1 MSKDGRIITRSPKL
15 FPVIVPGTL
24 VLLALQLWVGYWFFL
39 AAQAETRMDKWL
51 ARQARSGVEIQC
63 AERFKGGFPL
73 AITITCDRPQM
84 KRGSGKTRQ
93 RYTAKKLL
101 VTASAFNP
109 RDLTARLTGPVE
121 ITGADASGAK
131 TVITMAPVEAHI
143 VLDGKKLRD
152 FSLTVHELVA
162 KNYGGDGDGTAPV
175 LKLAA
180 LQLDLLRRTA
190 GNPVSAYDVKLA
202 VTGLAATGKP
212 SQAPLFNIESARLQA
227 VLHKAAS
234 RVRLPLGRWLKK
246 WLRAGGEVEI
256 RSLKIKETRL
266 DAAATGRLGVDGR
279 NRLRGALDLRIGRI
293 TALLDDLRQRRLI
306 GKNGNA
312 LMQMVLGLIG
322 NPDRNGGQSAELGLT
337 FRKGRVYFGPF
348 PLGKTPPLF

>member
-51 ARQARSGVEIQC
+51 ARQVRSGVEIQC
-63 AERFKGGFPL
+63 GERHKGGFPL
-73 AITITCDRPQM
+73 TISIDCARPWM
-84 KRGSGKTRQ
+84 ERKGGKTSQ
-93 RYTAKKLL
+93 RYSAEKLV

-121 ITGADASGAK
+121 ITGVDVSGAK
-131 TVITMAPVEAHI
+131 TTVTMEPAVAHI
-143 VLDGKKLRD
+143 KLDGKKLRD
-152 FSLTVHELVA
+152 FSLTVNKLTA
-162 KNYGGDGDGTAPV
+162 RNSGGRGDRPAPE
-175 LKLAA
+175 LKLAG
-180 LQLDLLRRTA
+180 LQLDLLRRAA
-190 GNPVSAYDVKLA
+190 GDPVPAYDVKMA
-202 VTGLAATGKP
+202 VTGLTATGKSP
-212 SQAPLFNIESARLQA
+212 SAPLFTIETARLQA
-227 VLHKAAS
+227 VLHKAAN

-256 RSLKIKETRL
+256 RSLKIRETRV
-266 DAAATGRLGVDGR
+266 DADATGRLGVDGR
-279 NRLRGALDLRIGRI
+279 NRLRGSLDLRIGRI
-293 TALLDDLRQRRLI
+293 TALLEDLRQRRLI

-312 LMQMVLGLIG
+312 FMQMILGLIG
-322 NPDRNGGQSAELGLT
+322 NPDKNGGQSAELGLT